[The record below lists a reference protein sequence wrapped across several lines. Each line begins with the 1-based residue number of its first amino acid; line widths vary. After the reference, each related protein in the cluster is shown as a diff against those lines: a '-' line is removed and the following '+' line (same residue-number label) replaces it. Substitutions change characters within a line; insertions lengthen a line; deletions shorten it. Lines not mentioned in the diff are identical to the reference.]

1 MACLPFAASHQLA
14 VVFALASIRLKCL
27 QGFCPLLNCALTR
40 KSLRKAA
47 TTTARSYPLKRCCKT
62 HEFLRCGV
70 NLLLYQL
77 NMRTLPV
84 MKYNT
89 TNIESGFK
97 ERCI

>member
-1 MACLPFAASHQLA
+1 MRS
-14 VVFALASIRLKCL
+14 VNKGSR
-27 QGFCPLLNCALTR
+27 FCPLLNCVLIR
-40 KSLRKAA
+40 KSLRKAV
-47 TTTARSYPLKRCCKT
+47 TTTARPDPLKRCCKT